1 MNRRTFFLVL
11 SLGVAGLLSSCGY
24 HVGGRA
30 DLVPKSIQTIAIPAF
45 QNASVRYKLT
55 DQLPR
60 YIARE
65 FITRTRFKIEDDP
78 SVADAVLNGTVNAA
92 TIYPTVYDPV
102 SGKATSM
109 QVTVILNLT
118 LLERATG
125 KVLYSN
131 PGLVSTASFD
141 IAASNI
147 LGSPVSPANNNQIS
161 AHQFFD
167 ESGPALERVGRDVA
181 RQVVSSV
188 VENF

>member
-1 MNRRTFFLVL
+1 VNRRTF
-11 SLGVAGLLSSCGY
+11 LGGLNAIAAGLLTSCGY

-45 QNASVRYKLT
+45 ANSSVRYKLT

-60 YIARE
+60 YLARE
-65 FITRTRFKIEDDP
+65 FMTRTRFKIEDDP

-92 TIYPTVYDPV
+92 YTYPTVYDPL

-109 QVTVILNLT
+109 QVIVILNLT

-125 KVLYSN
+125 RVLYSN
-131 PGLVSTASFD
+131 PGLVAASNFD

-147 LGSPVSPANNNQIS
+147 LGSPTSPANNNQVS
-161 AHQFFD
+161 AHEFFD
-167 ESGPALERVGRDVA
+167 ESGPAYERVARNVA

>member
-1 MNRRTFFLVL
+1 VTRRNFFLVSNL
-11 SLGVAGLLSSCGY
+11 AVAALLSSCGY

-55 DQLPR
+55 DLLPR
-60 YIARE
+60 YISRE
-65 FITRTRFKIEDDP
+65 FIARTRFKIEDDP

-109 QVTVILNLT
+109 QVTIILSVT

-131 PGLVSTASFD
+131 PGMVAHASFD

-147 LGSPVSPANNNQIS
+147 LGAPGSPANNDQVS

-167 ESGPALERVGRDVA
+167 ESGPAFERVGRDVA
-181 RQVVSSV
+181 RDIVSNV

>member
-1 MNRRTFFLVL
+1 VNRRTFFLFSSV
-11 SLGVAGLLSSCGY
+11 GVAGLLSSCGY

-45 QNASVRYKLT
+45 QNGTIRYKLT

-60 YIARE
+60 YVARE

-78 SVADAVLNGTVNAA
+78 SIADAVLNGTVNAA
-92 TIYPTVYDPV
+92 VTYPTVYDPLG
-102 SGKATSM
+102 GKATSM
-109 QVTVILNLT
+109 QVTVVLSLT
-118 LLERATG
+118 LLERTTG

-131 PGLVSTASFD
+131 PGLVASASFD

-147 LGSPVSPANNNQIS
+147 LGSPVSPANNDQVS
-161 AHQFFD
+161 AHEFFD
-167 ESGPALERVGRDVA
+167 ESGPAFERVGRDVA
-181 RQVVSSV
+181 SQVVASV

>member
-1 MNRRTFFLVL
+1 VNRRTFFLF
-11 SLGVAGLLSSCGY
+11 SGLGAVGLLSSCGY

-65 FITRTRFKIEDDP
+65 FMTRTRFKIEDDP

-92 TIYPTVYDPV
+92 VIYPTVYDPL

-109 QVTVILNLT
+109 QVGVALSLT

-131 PGLVSTASFD
+131 PSLVAGASFD

-147 LGSPVSPANNNQIS
+147 LGSPASPANNNQIS
-161 AHQFFD
+161 AHEFFD
-167 ESGPALERVGRDVA
+167 ESGPAFERVGRDVA

>member
-1 MNRRTFFLVL
+1 MNRRTFFLVS

-24 HVGGRA
+24 HAGGRA

-65 FITRTRFKIEDDP
+65 FMARTRFRIEDDP

-92 TIYPTVYDPV
+92 TIYPTVYDPA

-109 QVTVILNLT
+109 QVTVTLNLT

>member
-1 MNRRTFFLVL
+1 MNRRRFFLF
-11 SLGVAGLLSSCGY
+11 SGLGAAGLLSSCGY

-45 QNASVRYKLT
+45 QNSSVRYKLT

-92 TIYPTVYDPV
+92 VIYPTVYDPL

-109 QVTVILNLT
+109 Q
-118 LLERATG
+118 
-125 KVLYSN
+125 
-131 PGLVSTASFD
+131 
-141 IAASNI
+141 
-147 LGSPVSPANNNQIS
+147 
-161 AHQFFD
+161 
-167 ESGPALERVGRDVA
+167 
-181 RQVVSSV
+181 
-188 VENF
+188 